1 MEDIFIEFTDQMGDL
16 KPEIQEKAK
25 EIAHLLMQ
33 DEKLSKEEAIKEG
46 MKEAELWF
54 LNSEG

>member
-1 MEDIFIEFTDQMGDL
+1 MENSFKEFASDLADL

-25 EIAHLLMQ
+25 EIAHQLIVKK
-33 DEKLSKEEAIKEG
+33 KLSKQVAIKEG
-46 MKEAELWF
+46 IKQAELWF